1 MERFADT
8 LTQLSIDEAIL
19 DYLLYTAIK
28 SLLTY
33 IQSAITGG
41 LDSNNQEKIE
51 LPLQLVDCEI
61 VIPYIYGTS
70 VSDCLYDL
78 AFLIMFRCMHPEFH
92 ASPELQFRLRL
103 LKYATH
109 SANRFA
115 PSYATPTTS
124 ATQALRDRNHE
135 RAEASSYYNRLPND
149 LNADTL
155 AASLSPS
162 FSGSDTTTH
171 ANHLLA
177 VSSTTAP
184 VSSPNVNSTTNLLDT
199 LPEFMAISASKAML
213 DARNITETWMRL
225 AAGYMTHAFMEQVL
239 VCGNKGLGPLLE
251 AFAWGF
257 DEFSNAG
264 NGSDE
269 ENINVMFLGEDG
281 TLDGWDDLR
290 EAHIRAVSACMGNS
304 GLIAYRL
311 ICMA

>member
-115 PSYATPTTS
+115 PSYATPTAS
-124 ATQALRDRNHE
+124 ATQALRDRD
-135 RAEASSYYNRLPND
+135 RKS
-149 LNADTL
+149 
-155 AASLSPS
+155 
-162 FSGSDTTTH
+162 
-171 ANHLLA
+171 
-177 VSSTTAP
+177 V
-184 VSSPNVNSTTNLLDT
+184 V
-199 LPEFMAISASKAML
+199 
-213 DARNITETWMRL
+213 
-225 AAGYMTHAFMEQVL
+225 
-239 VCGNKGLGPLLE
+239 
-251 AFAWGF
+251 
-257 DEFSNAG
+257 
-264 NGSDE
+264 
-269 ENINVMFLGEDG
+269 
-281 TLDGWDDLR
+281 
-290 EAHIRAVSACMGNS
+290 
-304 GLIAYRL
+304 
-311 ICMA
+311 